1 MFSGR
6 MAAKKGGATMHAL
19 VIEDDSLIAAL
30 IREELRDLGYTSID
44 IAETEVEA
52 VVASRQRT
60 PDLITADG
68 ALHDGSGV
76 SAIQTIWLNS
86 AVPVV
91 FISGDSQ
98 GIRHSLPSAIVLEKP
113 FTVRQFALA
122 IADATDEAPPC

>member
-1 MFSGR
+1 
-6 MAAKKGGATMHAL
+6 MHAL

-30 IREELRDLGYTSID
+30 IGEELKDLGYTLID

-52 VVASRQRT
+52 VAASRQRT

-68 ALHDGSGV
+68 ALHEGSGV
-76 SAIQTIWLNS
+76 SAIQKIWLNS

-91 FISGDSQ
+91 FISGDLR

-113 FTVRQFALA
+113 FTVRQLALA
-122 IADATDEAPPC
+122 IANATDDALSC